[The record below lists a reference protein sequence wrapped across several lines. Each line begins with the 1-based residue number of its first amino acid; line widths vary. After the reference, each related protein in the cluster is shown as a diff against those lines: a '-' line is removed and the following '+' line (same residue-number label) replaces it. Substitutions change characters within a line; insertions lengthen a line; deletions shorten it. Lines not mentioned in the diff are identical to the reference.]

1 MKSIRLAISRMSHSG
16 GITASMWLA
25 FAVVFAGLAGVPGVL
40 LAAAGEA
47 SAPPSVAS
55 TVKGSTNPPAATSA
69 EQWRGHPSYQV
80 LESRAELPAMEA
92 AAKGT
97 LKIGGRWTLE
107 LQRATEL
114 PAEQKQALAAQ
125 FEVPV
130 AAFDKFLQRLAS
142 RQGLDAEQ
150 GAKELRTLII
160 DYRYLR
166 DRWNQY
172 RPPAGQQ
179 KLKTD
184 ALQSLDAG
192 DLDKAWQMF
201 VALSPPAPPSQLQA
215 TKAP

>member
-1 MKSIRLAISRMSHSG
+1 MSHSG
-16 GITASMWLA
+16 RINSSSWLA
-25 FAVVFAGLAGVPGVL
+25 LAVMIGGSAGVPGEL
-40 LAAAGEA
+40 LSAAGEA

-55 TVKGSTNPPAATSA
+55 GVNGPTNPPAATSA
-69 EQWRGHPSYQV
+69 DQWRHHPSYQL
-80 LESRAELPAMEA
+80 LESRTELPALEV

-107 LQRATEL
+107 LSRATEL

-172 RPPAGQQ
+172 RPPAGQE

-184 ALQSLDAG
+184 ALQCLDAG